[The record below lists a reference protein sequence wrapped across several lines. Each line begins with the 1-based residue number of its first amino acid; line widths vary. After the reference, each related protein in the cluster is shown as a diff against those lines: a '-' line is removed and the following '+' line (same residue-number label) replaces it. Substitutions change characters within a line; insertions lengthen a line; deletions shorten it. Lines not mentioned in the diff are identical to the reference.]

1 MMDNQIK
8 AAMRGDKQA
17 RFGKEQIEA
26 MKRVRDMEER
36 DKQRSAKKVK
46 ISACPCCGLS
56 AHHYDRFDRHT
67 IECPNCGL
75 QTPIKNSFGKCLE
88 IWNTRV

>member
-1 MMDNQIK
+1 MDNQIK
-8 AAMRGDKQA
+8 AALRGDKQA
-17 RFGKEQIEA
+17 QFGAEQIEV
-26 MKRVRDMEER
+26 MKRLRDMEDR

-46 ISACPCCGLS
+46 ISVCPCCGSS
-56 AHHYDRFDRHT
+56 AHHYNRFDRHT

-75 QTPIKNSFGKCLE
+75 QTPIKNSMEKCLE